1 MERRDSVS
9 EIYRSLSRTV
19 YDGDYE
25 TTTTRERERGGG
37 AQRKGWREHTETLR
51 LPVSTAVGVQHE
63 TCALPLH
70 GFFGKL
76 SRGVAHSCVVLAG
89 V

>member
-25 TTTTRERERGGG
+25 TTTTRERERERGH
-37 AQRKGWREHTETLR
+37 RERDGESIQKPYGYLCRRPSVYSMKRALFHYMDSSVNYL
-51 LPVSTAVGVQHE
+51 AV
-63 TCALPLH
+63 
-70 GFFGKL
+70 
-76 SRGVAHSCVVLAG
+76 
-89 V
+89 